1 MRAVHIG
8 WQEPCPQDVGA
19 NVAITGPVALAG
31 TRVAWIESGASPST
45 EDVDLMAAT
54 TAMPGN
60 ATEVDVVMHCN
71 ESCDGGEFLGDV
83 YGKGD
88 LLVYDTWNECS
99 PSDPENGPTD
109 CLPNGDPWHGTTVTD
124 ERLWRIVGSRRFVV
138 RSGSGSFEAT
148 SADAGR
154 IAVLEP
160 GGAIDIVRA
169 DGSLVHRL
177 VLPAGQALSA
187 QLSGTRLVILT
198 EKGLQAYDAATGAA
212 AETVPLAPSS
222 DRTLADFDQGIAV
235 YVQGRTV
242 HVHRLAD
249 GHKIAI
255 ALPGKGA
262 VFAQLEPAGLFAG
275 YTLRNGK
282 RPGRVDFITSA
293 ELDRRLG

>member
-1 MRAVHIG
+1 VFAGPAAAAHVVGDDVEALGQDGHDAVPDGVVVGVAVHRH
-8 WQEPCPQDVGA
+8 DR
-19 NVAITGPVALAG
+19 GP
-31 TRVAWIESGASPST
+31 
-45 EDVDLMAAT
+45 
-54 TAMPGN
+54 
-60 ATEVDVVMHCN
+60 
-71 ESCDGGEFLGDV
+71 
-83 YGKGD
+83 
-88 LLVYDTWNECS
+88 
-99 PSDPENGPTD
+99 
-109 CLPNGDPWHGTTVTD
+109 
-124 ERLWRIVGSRRFVV
+124 
-138 RSGSGSFEAT
+138 
-148 SADAGR
+148 GR

-187 QLSGTRLVILT
+187 QLSGTQLVILT
-198 EKGLQAYDAATGAA
+198 GKGLQGYDAATGAA
-212 AETVPLAPSS
+212 AETVLLGPSS

-235 YVQGRTV
+235 YVEGRTV

-275 YTLRNGK
+275 YTLRSGK

-293 ELDRRLG
+293 ELGRRLG